1 MKIIL
6 EEKKC
11 IGCGSCA
18 ALDPKNFKMTEDN
31 SKAHLVEGNV
41 DDEKVWSKETEITDD
56 TKDATDSCPVMCIHL
71 KEDTA

>member
-18 ALDPKNFKMTEDN
+18 ALDSKNFIMTEDN
-31 SKAHLVEGNV
+31 SKAHLVEGKK
-41 DDEKVWSKETEITDD
+41 DSEDVWEKETDITDD
-56 TKDATDSCPVMCIHL
+56 TKDATDSCPVVCIHL
-71 KEDTA
+71 KD